1 MCKRIFNIGTID
13 KIIANR
19 ISLIF
24 TFLVLAAASK
34 AQPFYIFSYTYQN
47 VTRAN
52 GGGTLE
58 PGDVIEV
65 RALMKIDKP
74 ATRLRY
80 IADIP
85 AGLQYIANSMKI
97 VTNEGLLFDG
107 TYTDADND
115 DKGVYIGIPPEKL
128 RINIGTGAANA
139 TVAGYGSPL
148 GGGSVN
154 PGDKPKFYGTTLLV
168 VAYRLTVTAAFGDT
182 IFPKGT
188 FLFRKNDGVDTT
200 ANLAYSGI
208 RVISNQALC
217 NDFSGASFSAESS
230 FGQGTIQNRV
240 AGVNAPGYNKVDLVL
255 NNPGD
260 GNYSVVN
267 NTSADAWTDNT
278 GPYKPL
284 VNSHRVFN
292 GFWDII
298 GDHTGASDPILGNPP
313 TATGDKGGYMLVVNA
328 AFPTGEAYNDLIT
341 NVCPNTNYEFSAWL
355 RNICG
360 VCGIDADS
368 KATYTPGV
376 LPNLAFTIN
385 DVDYYNTGTLPWNE
399 KWEKRGFIYQTGPL
413 ESSFKI
419 TIKNNAAGGGGND
432 WVMDDINLATCYPN
446 LTMSPTDTAKVCVG
460 GIVNLYDTV
469 RSFFNNYNYYCWEK
483 SVDGGVTWI
492 STGNCSSK
500 TPVLKNGLW
509 EYIVDTA
516 FVTVVADSGVN
527 YRVKVATTYA
537 NLSDVNCSVDNSQ
550 KVFLKVY
557 NYDCS
562 VLDGVLK
569 EFSGRLEN
577 EQAVLTWSTQNESG
591 VKSFEVQR
599 SKDGVHFTTIQN
611 VAPLYLSGGNY
622 KVQDNEQVIGSIFYR
637 IRINGQSES
646 QAKYS
651 NAISLY
657 QLNSTFDIRV
667 NNPFANN
674 LKFELA
680 ATSSGLL
687 EVLLYDSY
695 GRVVRKKNF
704 KVSKGSNSLVLD
716 DVSPLKP
723 GVYILSGS
731 MNSHSVQHKIMK
743 VH

>member
-1 MCKRIFNIGTID
+1 MYSRKFNIGTSD
-13 KIIANR
+13 TATVNR
-19 ISLIF
+19 IYTTLIF
-24 TFLVLAAASK
+24 VILAFASK
-34 AQPFYIFSYTYQN
+34 AQPYYIFSYTYQN
-47 VTRAN
+47 VTRSN

-58 PGDVIEV
+58 PGDVIEI

-74 ATRLRY
+74 ATRLHY

-200 ANLAYSGI
+200 ANLTYSGI
-208 RVISNQALC
+208 RVMPNEALC
-217 NDFSGASFSAESS
+217 NNFSGASFSAESS

-240 AGVNAPGYNKVDLVL
+240 AGVNAPGYNKVDLAL

-313 TATGDKGGYMLVVNA
+313 TAAGNKGGYMLVVNA

-413 ESSFKI
+413 ETSFKI

-483 SVDGGVTWI
+483 SLDGGLTWI

-516 FVTVVADSGVN
+516 FIAAASDSGVN
-527 YRVKVATTYA
+527 YRVKVATTFA
-537 NLSDVNCSVDNSQ
+537 NLSNINCSVDNSQ

-569 EFSGRLEN
+569 EFTGREEN
-577 EQAVLTWSTQNESG
+577 EFTILNWSTLNESG
-591 VKSFEVQR
+591 VKNFEVQK
-599 SKDGVHFTTIQN
+599 SVDGVNFNTIKI
-611 VAPLYLSGGNY
+611 VPPKYKSGGLY
-622 KVQDNEQVIGSIFYR
+622 EVQDSEPISGNVFFR
-637 IRINGQSES
+637 IRINGQSENQS
-646 QAKYS
+646 KYS
-651 NAISLY
+651 KVVSLY
-657 QLNSTFDIRV
+657 HLNTSFNVKIV
-667 NNPFANN
+667 NPFVNN
-674 LKFELA
+674 LKIELF
-680 ATSSGLL
+680 TSTSGVM
-687 EVLLYDSY
+687 ESLLYDNY
-695 GRVVRKKNF
+695 GRIIRRKSF
-704 KVSKGSNSLVLD
+704 KVSKGNNSLVLD
-716 DVSPLKP
+716 DISPLKP
-723 GVYILSGS
+723 GVYIFTTS
-731 MNSHSVQHKIMK
+731 MNGYTIQQKIMK